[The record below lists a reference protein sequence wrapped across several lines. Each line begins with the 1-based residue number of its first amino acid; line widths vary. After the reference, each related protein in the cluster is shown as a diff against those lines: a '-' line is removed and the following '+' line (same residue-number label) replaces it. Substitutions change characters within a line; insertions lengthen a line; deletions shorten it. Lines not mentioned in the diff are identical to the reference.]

1 MTRQP
6 KLTRATLRYQR
17 ACEALRKAEARR
29 EAADYALRDAQ
40 IEADRPVLAEMSTP
54 DLREHIADLA
64 RTHGCISARAGRVSA
79 WSWGPFRVALAE
91 LARRAT
97 R

>member
-1 MTRQP
+1 MTKP
-6 KLTRATLRYQR
+6 TKLVRATVRYQR
-17 ACEALRKAEARR
+17 AHEALRKAEARR
-29 EAADYALRDAQ
+29 EAADYALRDAH
-40 IEADRPVLAEMSTP
+40 IEAERPVISAMTTP

-64 RTHGCISARAGRVSA
+64 RNHGMTSARAGRVTA
-79 WSWGPFRVALAE
+79 YSWGPFRAALAE